1 MSIIT
6 FCSNGKGETGQT
18 LSAVAVATYM
28 ALEHNRKILLISTSY
43 KNNTMRNCFLGNEQ
57 MKRNPFGKSTNVA
70 MQNGID
76 GLNTIMRSN
85 KVSPEIISNYN
96 RIILKDRLEILLGS
110 NTTIEE
116 YEEIENNY
124 PTIVSFSEKAY
135 DMVIVDLDRQLKQ
148 EIKQQILDMSSV
160 IVTNM
165 SQRIGNIY
173 SLINYI
179 DNNLKK
185 QKEKIVFNVGRYDAE
200 LKYTAKNISR
210 NLIKQREIIQCVP
223 YNTAFFEACEE
234 GKVVNIFI
242 FLKKIN
248 ENERGNPN
256 ATFKKGVKDLTDKI
270 LYKIEELK
278 MKM

>member
-57 MKRNPFGKSTNVA
+57 MKRSPFGKNTNVA

-110 NTTIEE
+110 NTSIEE
-116 YEEIENNY
+116 YKEIENNY
-124 PTIVSFSEKAY
+124 PTIISFSEKAY
-135 DMVIVDLDRQLKQ
+135 DMVIVDLDRELKQ
-148 EIKQQILDMSSV
+148 EIKQEIFDMSSI
-160 IVTNM
+160 IVANM
-165 SQRIGNIY
+165 SQRMGNIH
-173 SLINYI
+173 SLMNYI
-179 DNNLKK
+179 DKNLKK
-185 QKEKIVFNVGRYDAE
+185 EKEKIIFNVGRYDAD
-200 LKYTAKNISR
+200 LKYTTKNISR
-210 NLIKQREIIQCVP
+210 NLIKQREIIQCIP

-256 ATFKKGVKDLTDKI
+256 ATFKKGTKDLTDKI